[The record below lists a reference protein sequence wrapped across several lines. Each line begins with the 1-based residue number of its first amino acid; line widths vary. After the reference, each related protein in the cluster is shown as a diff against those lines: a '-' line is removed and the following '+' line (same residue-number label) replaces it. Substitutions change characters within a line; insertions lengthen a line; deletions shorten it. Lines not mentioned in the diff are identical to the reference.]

1 MQYGYDV
8 KIDGK
13 WYKAGE
19 EVRTSPASVGS
30 EQKTDKTVQKHTK
43 SEIQLMKVDDL
54 KSLAESEGIENARE
68 LSGAELKKILIEHF
82 NL

>member
-19 EVRTSPASVGS
+19 EVKSSPASVNS
-30 EQKTDKTVQKHTK
+30 EQKEEKILQKHTK

-54 KSLAESEGIENARE
+54 KDLAESEGIENARE
-68 LSGAELKKILIEHF
+68 LSGTELKKILIEHF